1 MGSAAGADDSKQP
14 VLVAAAANGQGLV
27 ETAHAPAADVAADSQ
42 EAPEHASAAA
52 VPIPAVKAKPETAVK
67 QQAPVPAANGALAI
81 KAEPFSRP
89 SASAGLAAPP
99 ATAAAAGSC
108 AHQDH
113 TLPEKGAQ
121 GDVVKAEPDAK
132 IEASMQN
139 GAPAVKPEE
148 EQKQEGTAHTGH
160 DSEEESELEDED
172 EEHDNQV

>member
-1 MGSAAGADDSKQP
+1 MSAGADDSKQP

-27 ETAHAPAADVAADSQ
+27 ESAHAPAADVAAASQ
-42 EAPEHASAAA
+42 AAPEFASAAA
-52 VPIPAVKAKPETAVK
+52 VPRPAVKAEPEAAVK
-67 QQAPVPAANGALAI
+67 QEAPVPAANGAVAV
-81 KAEPFSRP
+81 KAEPFNRP
-89 SASAGLAAPP
+89 SASARLAPP
-99 ATAAAAGSC
+99 PAAAAAAGLH

-113 TLPEKGAQ
+113 TLPEEGAQ

-132 IEASMQN
+132 AEASMTN
-139 GAPAVKPEE
+139 GVPAVKPEE